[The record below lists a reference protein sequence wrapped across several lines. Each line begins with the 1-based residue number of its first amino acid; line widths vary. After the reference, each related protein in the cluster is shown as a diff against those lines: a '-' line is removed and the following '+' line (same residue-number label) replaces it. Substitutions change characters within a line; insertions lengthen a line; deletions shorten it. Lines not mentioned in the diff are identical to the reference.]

1 MAEHV
6 GKQGGREKE
15 GEEQRREK
23 MGGGWERM
31 KIKREKKGQRE
42 EKRHGND
49 IFVPDILL
57 SEIENLAFSFHKQSH
72 LHT

>member
-31 KIKREKKGQRE
+31 KIKREKKRTE
-42 EKRHGND
+42 RRKEAWK
-49 IFVPDILL
+49 
-57 SEIENLAFSFHKQSH
+57 
-72 LHT
+72 